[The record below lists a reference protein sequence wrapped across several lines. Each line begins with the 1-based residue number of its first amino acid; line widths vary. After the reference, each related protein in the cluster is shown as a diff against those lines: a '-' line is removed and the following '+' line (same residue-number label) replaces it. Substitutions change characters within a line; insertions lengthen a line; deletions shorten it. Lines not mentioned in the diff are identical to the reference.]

1 VDVAP
6 KAVPLT
12 DEHAQAML
20 AWAYDPPYDFYDF
33 AADPD
38 DARELFD
45 PALRE
50 RYLAVLSGGGELVG
64 FWYVR
69 PRGREVE
76 VGLGLRPDL
85 TGRGLGTAFVEAEL
99 EYARQRWRPEAF
111 RLYVAAWNERAR
123 HVYERLG
130 FREVARALR
139 SFERF
144 GEVEF
149 VEMEREA

>member
-1 VDVAP
+1 VR
-6 KAVPLT
+6 AVPLS

-20 AWAYDPPYDFYDF
+20 AWEYEPPYDFYDF

-38 DARELFD
+38 DARELVD
-45 PALRE
+45 PAFRDRYRAVLRE
-50 RYLAVLSGGGELVG
+50 DGELLG
-64 FWYVR
+64 FWYLR
-69 PRGREVE
+69 LRGDEVE

-85 TGRGLGTAFVEAEL
+85 TGRGLGTEFVEAEL
-99 EYARQRWRPEAF
+99 EYVRRLWSPRGF
-111 RLYVAAWNERAR
+111 RLYVAAWNTRAI

-130 FREVARALR
+130 FREVARAPR

-144 GEVEF
+144 GQVEF